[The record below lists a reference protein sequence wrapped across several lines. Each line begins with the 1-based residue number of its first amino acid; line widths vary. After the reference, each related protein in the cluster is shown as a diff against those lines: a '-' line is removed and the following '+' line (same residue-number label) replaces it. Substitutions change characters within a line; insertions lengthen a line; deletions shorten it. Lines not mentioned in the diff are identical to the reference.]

1 MRLEDTKMSRKSRAQ
16 TILDI
21 TEEYSIRSR
30 QKVIAIALREAI
42 EGLNIEP
49 NADVGL
55 SAEKHFFIKGQQW
68 TRDAIFALADEI
80 ENLLVN
86 E

>member
-1 MRLEDTKMSRKSRAQ
+1 MSRKSRAQ

-49 NADVGL
+49 NADVEL
-55 SAEKHFFIKGQQW
+55 SAEKHFFIS
-68 TRDAIFALADEI
+68 
-80 ENLLVN
+80 VP
-86 E
+86 